1 MQTNC
6 WQEELPAAI
15 TVTDE
20 NGIIIEM
27 NEKAAAVF
35 QKSGGKQ
42 LIGKPIKDCH
52 PEHTHGKID
61 QISRSEKA
69 NIYTIRKDGKRKMIY
84 QSAYSRDGK
93 FGGLVE
99 ISFEIPEEIP
109 EFDRD

>member
-1 MQTNC
+1 MQKKC

-27 NEKAAAVF
+27 NEKAAAIF
-35 QKSGGKQ
+35 QNSGGKQ

-52 PEHTHGKID
+52 PEHTHSKID
-61 QISRSEKA
+61 RIGQSDTA

-84 QSAYSRDGK
+84 QSAYSCDGK

-109 EFDRD
+109 EFNRD